1 MRTSKYVSVP
11 PLKEEKECYP
21 DGANCPT
28 KVKVYECLCKK
39 GEIEYH
45 RVPGFDDDY
54 FVVTCK
60 VCKKRYR
67 YICFSGP
74 FKWEV
79 YEA

>member
-1 MRTSKYVSVP
+1 MRTVKYLPVP
-11 PLKEEKECYP
+11 RLKGEEQRYP

-28 KVKVYECLCKK
+28 LVRIYECLCKK

-54 FVVTCK
+54 FVVKCTACD
-60 VCKKRYR
+60 KRYR

-74 FKWEV
+74 STWEV
-79 YEA
+79 YES